1 MDPLVR
7 ILDVIFWIIAAAFV
21 GALLFPMGRDVDA
34 ALLGMLVVWSGVITW
49 FPETEAARWTRRRR
63 FYASIFAIGLF
74 VALIYMLAL
83 VF

>member
-7 ILDVIFWIIAAAFV
+7 ILDVIFWIIAAALV
-21 GALLFPMGRDVDA
+21 GAILFPMGQDVDA

-49 FPETEAARWTRRRR
+49 FPETEAVRWTRRRR
-63 FYASIFAIGLF
+63 FYASIFAIGLL
-74 VALIYMLAL
+74 VTLIYMLAL